1 MKQECPLW
9 AKSGHSQGKMPGP
22 RHRPKRI
29 IRCAG
34 NSKIKTALL
43 VYGYSNLTWASPYGV
58 LRAK

>member
-22 RHRPKRI
+22 RHRQSVY
-29 IRCAG
+29 RCAG